1 MRFMVLVKANRD
13 SEAGVLPSKELMDA
27 MGEFNEQLVKSGAM
41 LGGDGLQA
49 SAKGAR
55 IKFSGG
61 KPIVTQG
68 PVPVDGLVAGFWMI
82 QAKSKDEVIELFK
95 RCPGPAGNGEGEI
108 EIRQV
113 FEAEDFPSEIL
124 SPELAAK
131 EKEWRDQQNKK

>member
-1 MRFMVLVKANRD
+1 MVLVKANSD
-13 SEAGVLPSKELMDA
+13 SEAGVFPGKELMDA
-27 MGEFNEQLVKSGAM
+27 MGQFNEELMKSGAM
-41 LGGDGLQA
+41 LAGEGLQA

-55 IKFSGG
+55 IRFSAG

-68 PVPVDGLVAGFWMI
+68 PFPADGLVAGFWMI

-113 FEAEDFPSEIL
+113 FEAADFPPEIM

-131 EKEWRDQQNKK
+131 EQQWRDQQAKK